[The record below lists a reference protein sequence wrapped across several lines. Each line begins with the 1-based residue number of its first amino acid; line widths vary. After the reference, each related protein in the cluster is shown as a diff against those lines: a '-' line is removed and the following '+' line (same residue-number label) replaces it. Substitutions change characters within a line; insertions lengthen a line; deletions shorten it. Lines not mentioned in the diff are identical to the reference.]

1 MPEEDIPSEEEP
13 EEIQEIP
20 EEDIPSPDEE
30 AAQKLADLEARNSN
44 LMSMFNKEQGRA
56 NDAEEKLK
64 GLNPVSES
72 DEPDYY
78 KEDWEPKSMGEL
90 GKALKTAE
98 QRGADKAL
106 QTSTNKEVERAKAKE
121 EVDNFVAETKTTDKA
136 FNEKDFFGYVSRHKI
151 PINRGSQLND
161 LKSAYSSYK
170 ELIDSGGKIEKKV
183 KENIQNRQG
192 DTINTS
198 GQGGKTEGGM
208 NVKGKSMFDIAKE
221 GLHLK

>member
-1 MPEEDIPSEEEP
+1 MPEEDITSEETQLDDNQ
-13 EEIQEIP
+13 EEET
-20 EEDIPSPDEE
+20 EEDITSPDEE

-64 GLNPVSES
+64 GLKPVSEP

-136 FNEKDFFGYVSRHKI
+136 FNKKDFFGYVSRHKF
-151 PINRGSQLND
+151 PVGNVSD

-192 DTINTS
+192 DTINIS
-198 GQGGKTEGGM
+198 GQGDKTEGGM